1 MALCL
6 TMNGFQTTAIAL
18 TFALTG
24 CAAVTP
30 DPMVVDAV
38 APAVSA
44 DVADVQREPAE
55 SPIPT
60 ASLLPLLQAEFALRL
75 RDFDQGLALLTEQAM
90 TLPIQRWR
98 AAHCG

>member
-55 SPIPT
+55 IADSDRELAAAFAGGVCL
-60 ASLLPLLQAEFALRL
+60 AS
-75 RDFDQGLALLTEQAM
+75 
-90 TLPIQRWR
+90 
-98 AAHCG
+98 